1 MELGVAAFE
10 VPATTPYFGQDGH
23 HAGEGVDDGD
33 HDKDVAEVYKEAD
46 EENWNEKGEYDEEE
60 GNVYRDDIDDG
71 EGEGDEELEEEGC

>member
-1 MELGVAAFE
+1 MELGAAAFE

-46 EENWNEKGEYDEEE
+46 EEN
-60 GNVYRDDIDDG
+60 
-71 EGEGDEELEEEGC
+71 